1 MEVDSMAP
9 RVVQPALFEIGSTSV
24 GILEL
29 FPDVW
34 AACEA
39 LSNPDDDIRR
49 SGLERLAEIGAARLS
64 PLVVY
69 LLATRLSDPELDLR
83 ARTAQILGDVLAP
96 DAEGNTAPAEVLTAL
111 KEHLSQMR
119 TRQVFA
125 LLQISAA
132 QPECEPQVARLL
144 NACAYAGVHLTEILA
159 SRKAPIEIRKQAAR
173 FIGLVGYLDALP
185 SLERI
190 VTRLEGRLKGQQ
202 AMPFVPPAGVDE
214 LDLLPEAQSALAML
228 QAP

>member
-1 MEVDSMAP
+1 MAP

-39 LSNPDDDIRR
+39 LSNPDEDIRR

-64 PLVVY
+64 PLVAY
-69 LLATRLSDPELDLR
+69 ILATRLTDPEVTLR
-83 ARTAQILGDVLAP
+83 ARTAQILGEVLAP
-96 DAEGNTAPAEVLTAL
+96 DAEGNSAPPEVLNAL
-111 KEHLSQMR
+111 KEQLSHMR
-119 TRQVFA
+119 TRQIFA
-125 LLQISAA
+125 LLQVAAA
-132 QPECEPQVARLL
+132 QPELEPQVARLF

-159 SRKAPIEIRKQAAR
+159 SRKAPVEVRKQAAR

-185 SLERI
+185 ALERI
-190 VTRLEGRLKGQQ
+190 VSRLEGRLKGQQ
-202 AMPFVPPAGVDE
+202 AMPFVPPAASDE
-214 LDLLPEAQSALAML
+214 LDLLPEAQKALAVL